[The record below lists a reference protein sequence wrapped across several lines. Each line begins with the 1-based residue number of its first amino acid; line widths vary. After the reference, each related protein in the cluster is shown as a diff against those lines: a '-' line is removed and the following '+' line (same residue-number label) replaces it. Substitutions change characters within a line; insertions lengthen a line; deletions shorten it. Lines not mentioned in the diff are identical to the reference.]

1 MLAPHNGHL
10 TATNSFN
17 VQLLWLCQ
25 RNLSAAL
32 KSKYTKAVI
41 SLLAVTYIK
50 IITIIYVQTGKLGNF
65 QHSIP
70 LAIAWYKCCVLIEQF
85 WVLITLRQE
94 NTWGITINQW
104 SEDIFQPLHC
114 QVVCVVDT
122 LNLSICYKLM
132 RDDRSH
138 GWWVSAV
145 TQPSPQSR
153 HLLPS
158 TPTFN
163 KCF

>member
-41 SLLAVTYIK
+41 SLLAVTFIK

-94 NTWGITINQW
+94 NTWGITIKQW
-104 SEDIFQPLHC
+104 SEDIFQPFALSGGLC
-114 QVVCVVDT
+114 GRYII
-122 LNLSICYKLM
+122 SICYKLM

-145 TQPSPQSR
+145 TQPSPQPR